1 MRNKEEGFTLVEVM
15 VTLVIV
21 IIAAALVVPS
31 ISSFFGNLQLKTA
44 ARGLFADLNYAKIAA
59 MKTLVPHTLVLGGRN
74 GGQQKWIVF
83 KDKNDNGVY
92 DNNDDGV
99 IDPADEQI
107 VKESSLENG
116 ITLPANTI
124 GTPGKPITFDRNGLL
139 NRGNNTYTLQN
150 TQNNKTIKLVVS
162 LAGFIRIE

>member
-1 MRNKEEGFTLVEVM
+1 LRFMRNKEEGFTLVEVM

-59 MKTLVPHTLVLGGRN
+59 MKTLVPHTLLLGGAN

-83 KDKNDNGVY
+83 NDKNDNGIY
-92 DNNDDGV
+92 
-99 IDPADEQI
+99 DPADEQI